1 MYFYNIQTYI
11 FTTFKIEQ
19 QYLNTITKRTHLFEF
34 ENQLE
39 CGLIW
44 VWLTSSIFFKKI
56 SFYFNERLPHHSLT
70 K

>member
-19 QYLNTITKRTHLFEF
+19 QYLNTTTKRTYLFEF

-44 VWLTSSIFFKKI
+44 VWLTSSIF
-56 SFYFNERLPHHSLT
+56 
-70 K
+70 